1 MLNLVGWVGAAA
13 LAAGLLRVLAGGAW
27 PGGGREETA
36 WRALESLP
44 LAALAL
50 AVCHGW
56 LALQTSP
63 FVVLFAMPAYLAAA
77 LLIVLS
83 RRQRRDPAD
92 AARAPSKDR
101 AAPGA
106 RLLAAAGV
114 ALLAFSV
121 VRLVELHALRAAAT
135 SPPEL
140 RREERELDLRAKPWP
155 DAFGALCADL
165 EARYPFTAWKG
176 IDWRQRCAAVAPC
189 IAAAA
194 ARHDAKAYYRAL
206 RELAWGVP
214 DGHVGLE
221 GDDHGLAEE
230 ETGGDFGLRVAQLAD
245 GRVVVRRV
253 LAEGAAERAGLR
265 YGAEIL
271 SWNGLAVNHA
281 LARVPVLWADWP
293 PATAE
298 ARRVDQL
305 RFLARA
311 PVGARAAVTFR
322 NRGASQVAVAV
333 LIAAGGR
340 QSLKAGRATPEE
352 RRRAAAAGTGQSGA
366 AGDDRWEGQPV
377 QFGAA
382 EAVRGGAIEWRRL
395 PGGAGYIRVK
405 YELPTLLQVDPAR
418 QVRRAVAGFLARRA
432 AGIVL
437 DVRGNGGGLDV
448 MVPRAVGCFFT
459 APRVYEIP
467 AVYGPAAGDFVP
479 LPAATVRV
487 LPLAPHF
494 AGRIAVLIDGSTLS
508 SGEGFPLALRGV
520 PNTAVFGFS
529 GTGGFFAIAQRA
541 IRLPAGVTFIVPV
554 GRSLGADGRIQVDS
568 DASGRGG
575 VAPDHRLA
583 WTETTLDAVCLQHRD
598 LVLEAAVRWLAGGG

>member
-1 MLNLVGWVGAAA
+1 VSNLVGLVGAAA

-27 PGGGREETA
+27 PAGGRGGTA
-36 WRALESLP
+36 WRALEALP
-44 LAALAL
+44 VAALVL
-50 AVCHGW
+50 AVWHGW
-56 LALQTSP
+56 LALRTSP

-83 RRQRRDPAD
+83 GRRPRPPDAPPARRGA
-92 AARAPSKDR
+92 
-101 AAPGA
+101 GA
-106 RLLAAAGV
+106 RLVASAGL

-140 RREERELDLRAKPWP
+140 RREERELDLRAKSWP
-155 DAFGALCADL
+155 DAFGALCSDL
-165 EARYPFTAWKG
+165 AARYPFTAWKG
-176 IDWRQRCAAVAPC
+176 IDWRQRCGAVAPG

-194 ARHDAKAYYRAL
+194 ARHDVKAWYRAL
-206 RELAWGVP
+206 RQLAWNVP

-221 GDDHGLAEE
+221 GDDHGLAEQ
-230 ETGGDFGLRVAQLAD
+230 ETGGDFGLRLAQLVD

-253 LAEGAAERAGLR
+253 QAGGAAERAGLR

-271 SWNGLAVNHA
+271 TWNGLAADRA

-293 PATAE
+293 PATDE
-298 ARRVDQL
+298 ARHAAQL
-305 RFLARA
+305 RFLPRA
-311 PVGARAAVTFR
+311 PVGARTPVTFR
-322 NRGASQVAVAV
+322 NRGARQAVVAAAV
-333 LIAAGGR
+333 LIAAGRQPIAEGR
-340 QSLKAGRATPEE
+340 PATPE
-352 RRRAAAAGTGQSGA
+352 RRRTEPAQPGA
-366 AGDDRWEGQPV
+366 TSEDRLEGSPV

-382 EAVRGGAIEWRRL
+382 EALRGGAVECRRL

-405 YELPTLLQVDPAR
+405 YELPTMLQVDPAR
-418 QVRRAVAGFLARRA
+418 QVRRAVASFLAGHA

-448 MVPRAVGCFFT
+448 MVPRAVGCFIT

-467 AVYGPAAGDFVP
+467 AVYRPAGGGFVP
-479 LPAATVRV
+479 LPAATVTV

-494 AGRIAVLIDGSTLS
+494 AGRVAVLIDGSTLS
-508 SGEGFPLALRGV
+508 SGEGFPLALRGL
-520 PNTAVFGFS
+520 PNVAVFGFA

-541 IRLPAGVTFIVPV
+541 IRLPAGLTFIVPV
-554 GRSLGADGRIQVDS
+554 GRSLGADRRIQVDS

-583 WTETTLDAVCLQHRD
+583 WTDATLDAVCLQRRD
-598 LVLEAAVRWLAGGG
+598 PALEAAVRWIDGGR